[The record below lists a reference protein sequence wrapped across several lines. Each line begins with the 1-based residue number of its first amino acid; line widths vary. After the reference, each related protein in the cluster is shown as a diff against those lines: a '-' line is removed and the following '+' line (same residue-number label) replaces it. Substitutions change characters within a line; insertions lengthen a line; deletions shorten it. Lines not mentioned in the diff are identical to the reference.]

1 MRLWR
6 IVIIRKTHTS
16 ELERANRDINSSC
29 VSREFDFDK
38 LGSKDA
44 ERSLFLIFIFIFII
58 FFWLTILLP
67 SPPFLLLFSIPRAN
81 SSRLT
86 AQLFN

>member
-58 FFWLTILLP
+58 FFSLAYY
-67 SPPFLLLFSIPRAN
+67 PPPLLLLFSILRAN

>member
-58 FFWLTILLP
+58 FFYLAYY
-67 SPPFLLLFSIPRAN
+67 PPPLLLLFSILRAN